1 MPRGRKINADDG
13 LFSCTFLYC
22 TYSTS
27 NLQNFKRHIS
37 AARHHID
44 EPEHKANRAQGAP
57 QHESAG
63 TDLDTEAQT
72 GLDQAPAMD
81 HQGIDDMKWVLATL
95 QKMSRPWQMSQQMG
109 ELLSVYG
116 CSSYTRS
123 RVWHQTRAS
132 TSGNWCK
139 QGRREA
145 RAPLEL
151 LVQDLQ
157 LPALPEAPPD
167 AQLLEGGMSAPDS
180 ASAAEEDL
188 PTSVKALLGPGKPI
202 LPSTQH
208 HAWPHC

>member
-1 MPRGRKINADDG
+1 MQTTDCSLALFYTALTVHRICRISNVIYLQLGITLMNLSTRPTGHKVPLNMKVQALISTQRPRQVSIKLLRW
-13 LFSCTFLYC
+13 T
-22 TYSTS
+22 T
-27 NLQNFKRHIS
+27 
-37 AARHHID
+37 
-44 EPEHKANRAQGAP
+44 RALM
-57 QHESAG
+57 
-63 TDLDTEAQT
+63 TR
-72 GLDQAPAMD
+72 
-81 HQGIDDMKWVLATL
+81 KWVLATL
-95 QKMSRPWQMSQQMG
+95 QKMSRPWQMSQQRG